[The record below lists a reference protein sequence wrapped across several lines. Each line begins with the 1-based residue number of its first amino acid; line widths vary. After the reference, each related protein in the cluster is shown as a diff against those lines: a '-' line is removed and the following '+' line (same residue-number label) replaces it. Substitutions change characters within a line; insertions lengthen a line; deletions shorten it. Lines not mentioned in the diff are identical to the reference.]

1 MKNSASVYRH
11 LLSTSYG
18 LSLGTPAM
26 SPPGYSGRR
35 TWNRVWNSTINAS
48 TGKHFMCPRSKCQKS
63 RKVPRGG
70 DHPLI
75 SCDPGT
81 SLTKEARGLSL
92 PAHQTAGHLWHDF
105 SFAWCFPLI
114 FISTWFHLIRNS
126 GVLCSLARE
135 ESWAHLIPHWW
146 LLSSIWRRAVFEDP
160 ESRVPQEKPPKSE
173 FFWCPWVFM
182 SLKIIPYFGSHELV
196 SPLYMPCLLLQGAK
210 QVTPTEG
217 LFLSPPHQARLTHPL
232 RTPACPQISSGT
244 YGTRF
249 LLNGDK
255 DEK

>member
-1 MKNSASVYRH
+1 MGSAWEH
-11 LLSTSYG
+11 LPWALQATQGEGHETECETAQSMPAQGSTSCVQG
-18 LSLGTPAM
+18 ANARSH
-26 SPPGYSGRR
+26 GRFPEE
-35 TWNRVWNSTINAS
+35 VTIHSYHVIQA
-48 TGKHFMCPRSKCQKS
+48 
-63 RKVPRGG
+63 
-70 DHPLI
+70 L
-75 SCDPGT
+75 

-160 ESRVPQEKPPKSE
+160 ESRVPQGKPPKSE